1 MSTPALKSRITYLAP
16 TVVSRG
22 ILAVVGGVVLLS
34 AGTSGFLIVG
44 SDLSVA
50 PPAVESVESEF
61 GEVAAN
67 ESAIRTRV
75 VVENPNERGFPVPA
89 TVGYDV
95 YLNDVRAAEG
105 STSLGGLEAGRNEI
119 RVRGT
124 FDNTKVPA
132 WWVSHVNRGERTELA
147 IRPEVSV
154 AGVYSE
160 SLPNR
165 TTTVET
171 DLLGPLAGEGSE
183 TVTVAGEDLLVVSNR
198 SASWG
203 EATAERTPVR
213 FGVDLRNV
221 HDRPVEL
228 DGTEYRIAMND
239 VVVGEGTTEDGIR
252 LEPGESG
259 TFVVAASLDSARM
272 QEWWVSHLRRGETT
286 TLSVEVYGVVEDDGE
301 RERLPLSAFDT
312 ELRFE
317 TDLLG
322 DGSTTVEPVAG
333 EAGGS
338 LAPPE
343 VTGVSSEWGEATD
356 EHTEVVTEVGV
367 RNPGGSGYGDL
378 VEFELQEVTTING
391 VDASS
396 GSTTTELPSGNGTV
410 TLVSRMDNDAV
421 PRWWSRH
428 LENGERSTVRTET
441 RGTADAGV
449 TTLPL
454 SLPDR
459 ERTVETD
466 VLSNLNTDEP
476 SAVTVTGQEVVT
488 VEGTTASWG
497 ASTPERAAVEM
508 AVTVTNERSVP
519 VTLRDVT
526 YTVALNDVRLADERE
541 LDRTVELPP
550 GTTRTVEFTL
560 YLDNSET
567 AAWWPTHVRNGERS
581 ELRTDARGT
590 VEVYGVSNRVDLDFL
605 GTNATV
611 ETDLLA
617 GE

>member
-1 MSTPALKSRITYLAP
+1 
-16 TVVSRG
+16 
-22 ILAVVGGVVLLS
+22 
-34 AGTSGFLIVG
+34 
-44 SDLSVA
+44 
-50 PPAVESVESEF
+50 
-61 GEVAAN
+61 
-67 ESAIRTRV
+67 
-75 VVENPNERGFPVPA
+75 
-89 TVGYDV
+89 
-95 YLNDVRAAEG
+95 
-105 STSLGGLEAGRNEI
+105 
-119 RVRGT
+119 
-124 FDNTKVPA
+124 
-132 WWVSHVNRGERTELA
+132 
-147 IRPEVSV
+147 
-154 AGVYSE
+154 
-160 SLPNR
+160 
-165 TTTVET
+165 
-171 DLLGPLAGEGSE
+171 LGPLAGEGSE
-183 TVTVAGEDLLVVSNR
+183 TVTVAGEDLLVVSSR

-213 FGVDLRNV
+213 FGVDLQNV